1 MSDNVMEERRKFSE
15 MQVIQAVTSEKINR
29 IESDL
34 EELGASIR
42 QLNLTLTEISVT
54 LSEAKGGWKMLMVV
68 GGAGAAM
75 GSGIGYL
82 IHLFGGK

>member
-1 MSDNVMEERRKFSE
+1 MEDKVNE
-15 MQVIQAVTSEKINR
+15 MQIAQAVTAEKINR

-34 EELGASIR
+34 EELATSIR
-42 QLNLTLTEISVT
+42 QLNATLSEISIT

-68 GGAGAAM
+68 GGAGAAL

>member
-1 MSDNVMEERRKFSE
+1 MAMEDKVNE
-15 MQVIQAVTSEKINR
+15 MQIAQAVLSEKLARMQTDIEAVTVAITQLTVTLSNIN
-29 IESDL
+29 I
-34 EELGASIR
+34 
-42 QLNLTLTEISVT
+42 T

-68 GGAGAAM
+68 GGAGCAL

>member
-1 MSDNVMEERRKFSE
+1 MEEERKKVNDI
-15 MQVIQAVTSEKINR
+15 QIAQAVTAEKISR

-34 EELGASIR
+34 EALSLSLR
-42 QLNLTLTEISVT
+42 QLNETLTEISVT

-68 GGAGAAM
+68 GGAGAAL

>member
-1 MSDNVMEERRKFSE
+1 MEDKVNE
-15 MQVIQAVTSEKINR
+15 MQIAQAVLSEKLARMQADIEAVTVAITQLTVTLSNIN
-29 IESDL
+29 I
-34 EELGASIR
+34 
-42 QLNLTLTEISVT
+42 T

>member
-1 MSDNVMEERRKFSE
+1 MDDKVNE
-15 MQVIQAVTSEKINR
+15 MQIAQAVTAEKINR

-34 EELGASIR
+34 EELATSIR
-42 QLNLTLTEISVT
+42 QLNATLSEISIT

-68 GGAGAAM
+68 GGAGAAL
-75 GSGIGYL
+75 GSGLGYL

>member
-1 MSDNVMEERRKFSE
+1 MDDKVNE
-15 MQVIQAVTSEKINR
+15 MQIAQAVTAEKISR

-34 EELGASIR
+34 EELATSIR
-42 QLNLTLTEISVT
+42 QLNETLTEISVT

-68 GGAGAAM
+68 GGAGCAL

>member
-1 MSDNVMEERRKFSE
+1 MEDKVNE
-15 MQVIQAVTSEKINR
+15 MQIAQAVLSEKLARMQTDIEAVTVAITQLTVTLSNIN
-29 IESDL
+29 I
-34 EELGASIR
+34 
-42 QLNLTLTEISVT
+42 T

>member
-1 MSDNVMEERRKFSE
+1 MEDKVNE
-15 MQVIQAVTSEKINR
+15 MQIAQAVTAEKISR

-34 EELGASIR
+34 EELATSIR
-42 QLNLTLTEISVT
+42 QLNETLTEISVT

>member
-1 MSDNVMEERRKFSE
+1 MDDNDCTSSMRA
-15 MQVIQAVTSEKINR
+15 QLQIAQAITTEKISR

-34 EELGASIR
+34 EALATSIK
-42 QLNLTLTEISVT
+42 QLNSTLSEISVT

>member
-1 MSDNVMEERRKFSE
+1 MEEERRKVNDI
-15 MQVIQAVTSEKINR
+15 QIAQAVTAEKISR

-34 EELGASIR
+34 EALSLSLRELNA
-42 QLNLTLTEISVT
+42 TLTDISVT

>member
-1 MSDNVMEERRKFSE
+1 MEDKVNE
-15 MQVIQAVTSEKINR
+15 MQIAQAVLSEKLARMQTDIEAVTVAITQLTVTLSNIN
-29 IESDL
+29 I
-34 EELGASIR
+34 
-42 QLNLTLTEISVT
+42 T
-54 LSEAKGGWKMLMVV
+54 LSEAKGGWRMLMVV

>member
-1 MSDNVMEERRKFSE
+1 MDDKVNE
-15 MQVIQAVTSEKINR
+15 MQIAQAVLSEKLARMQTDIEAVTVAITQLTVTLSNIN
-29 IESDL
+29 I
-34 EELGASIR
+34 
-42 QLNLTLTEISVT
+42 T

-68 GGAGAAM
+68 GGAGCAL

>member
-1 MSDNVMEERRKFSE
+1 MEEERRKVNDI
-15 MQVIQAVTSEKINR
+15 QIAQAVTAEKINR

-34 EELGASIR
+34 EALSLSLREL
-42 QLNLTLTEISVT
+42 NETLTEISVT

>member
-1 MSDNVMEERRKFSE
+1 MDDKVNE
-15 MQVIQAVTSEKINR
+15 MQIAQAVTAEKISR

-34 EELGASIR
+34 EELATSIR
-42 QLNLTLTEISVT
+42 QLNETLTEISVT

>member
-1 MSDNVMEERRKFSE
+1 MEDKVNE
-15 MQVIQAVTSEKINR
+15 MQIAQAVTAEKISR

-34 EELGASIR
+34 EELATSIR
-42 QLNLTLTEISVT
+42 QLNATLSEISVT

-68 GGAGAAM
+68 GGAGAAL
-75 GSGIGYL
+75 GSGLGYL

>member
-1 MSDNVMEERRKFSE
+1 MEEERRKVNDI
-15 MQVIQAVTSEKINR
+15 QIAQAVTSEKISR

-34 EELGASIR
+34 EALSLSLR
-42 QLNLTLTEISVT
+42 QLNETLTEISVT

>member
-1 MSDNVMEERRKFSE
+1 MDHKVNE
-15 MQVIQAVTSEKINR
+15 MQIAQAVLSEKLARMQTDIEAVTVAITQLTVTLSNIN
-29 IESDL
+29 I
-34 EELGASIR
+34 
-42 QLNLTLTEISVT
+42 T

-68 GGAGAAM
+68 GGAGCAL

>member
-1 MSDNVMEERRKFSE
+1 MEEERRKVNDI
-15 MQVIQAVTSEKINR
+15 QIAQAVTSEKISR

-34 EELGASIR
+34 EALSLSLR
-42 QLNLTLTEISVT
+42 QLNETLTAISVT

>member
-1 MSDNVMEERRKFSE
+1 MDDKVNE
-15 MQVIQAVTSEKINR
+15 MQIAQAVTAEKISR

-34 EELGASIR
+34 EALSLSLREL
-42 QLNLTLTEISVT
+42 NETLTEISVT

-68 GGAGAAM
+68 GGAGAAL

>member
-1 MSDNVMEERRKFSE
+1 MKDKVNE
-15 MQVIQAVTSEKINR
+15 MQIAQAVTAEKINR

-34 EELGASIR
+34 EELATSIR
-42 QLNLTLTEISVT
+42 QLNSTLSEISVT

>member
-1 MSDNVMEERRKFSE
+1 MDHKVNE
-15 MQVIQAVTSEKINR
+15 MQIAQAVLSEKLARMQTDIEAVTVAITQLTVTLSNIN
-29 IESDL
+29 I
-34 EELGASIR
+34 
-42 QLNLTLTEISVT
+42 T
-54 LSEAKGGWKMLMVV
+54 LSEAKGGWRMLMVV

>member
-1 MSDNVMEERRKFSE
+1 MAMEDKVNE
-15 MQVIQAVTSEKINR
+15 MQIAQAVLSEKLARMQTDIEAVTVAITQLTVTLSNIN
-29 IESDL
+29 I
-34 EELGASIR
+34 
-42 QLNLTLTEISVT
+42 T

>member
-1 MSDNVMEERRKFSE
+1 MEDKVNE
-15 MQVIQAVTSEKINR
+15 MQIAQAVTAEKINR

-34 EELGASIR
+34 EELAASIR
-42 QLNLTLTEISVT
+42 QLNATLSDISIT

-68 GGAGAAM
+68 GGAGAAL

>member
-1 MSDNVMEERRKFSE
+1 MAMEDKVNE
-15 MQVIQAVTSEKINR
+15 MQIAQAVLSEKLARMQADIEAVTVAITQLTVTLSNIN
-29 IESDL
+29 I
-34 EELGASIR
+34 
-42 QLNLTLTEISVT
+42 T

-68 GGAGAAM
+68 GGAGCAL

>member
-1 MSDNVMEERRKFSE
+1 MEEERKKVNDI
-15 MQVIQAVTSEKINR
+15 QIAQAVTAEKISR

-34 EELGASIR
+34 EALSLSLR
-42 QLNLTLTEISVT
+42 QLNETLTEISVT

>member
-1 MSDNVMEERRKFSE
+1 MAMEDKVNE
-15 MQVIQAVTSEKINR
+15 MQIAQAVLSEKLARMQADIEAVTVAITQLTVTLSNIN
-29 IESDL
+29 I
-34 EELGASIR
+34 
-42 QLNLTLTEISVT
+42 T